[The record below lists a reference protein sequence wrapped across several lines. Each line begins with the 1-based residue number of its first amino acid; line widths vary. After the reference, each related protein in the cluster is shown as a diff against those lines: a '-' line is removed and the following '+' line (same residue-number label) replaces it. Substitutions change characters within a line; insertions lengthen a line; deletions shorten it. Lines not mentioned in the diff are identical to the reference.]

1 MLKDIRSDPSTVMP
15 SDGRDIREFTVT
27 MESSMGS
34 KRSGS
39 EGGFVT
45 AMVLLATTF
54 YADVVE
60 RVRSGRD
67 V

>member
-1 MLKDIRSDPSTVMP
+1 
-15 SDGRDIREFTVT
+15 
-27 MESSMGS
+27 MGS

-39 EGGFVT
+39 EGGFVA
-45 AMVLLATTF
+45 AMVALATAF
-54 YADVVE
+54 YAEVVE